1 MKDWIMVLKAAD
13 AAARWHVHQRR
24 KGAAKEPYINHL
36 LEVATLV
43 AEATEGTDP
52 NLVIAALLHDAIEDC
67 EAPHKLIAETFGV
80 DVADLVAEVTDDKT
94 LGKAERKKRQVTT
107 AHEKT
112 DRAKL
117 LKLADKTSNLRALVS
132 SPAPDWSVHRRIEY
146 IDWARKVAHGLRGV
160 SPLLEKQFDVA
171 ALAAQQ
177 SLVPMLSRH
186 HERHIPEIGG
196 DQE

>member
-43 AEATEGTDP
+43 AEATEGKDP

-67 EAPHKLIAETFGV
+67 EVPYKLIGETFGA
-80 DVADLVAEVTDDKT
+80 DVAELVAEVTDDKT
-94 LGKAERKKRQVTT
+94 LEKGERKKRQVET
-107 AHEKT
+107 AHKKSA
-112 DRAKL
+112 RAKM

-132 SPAPDWSVHRRIEY
+132 SPAPDWSVRRRIEY
-146 IDWARKVAHGLRGV
+146 IDWARKVVDSLRGINV
-160 SPLLEKQFDVA
+160 HLEKQFDDA
-171 ALAAQQ
+171 AHAAER
-177 SLVPMLSRH
+177 SLVPTL
-186 HERHIPEIGG
+186 
-196 DQE
+196 

>member
-67 EAPHKLIAETFGV
+67 EVPHELIAETFGA

-171 ALAAQQ
+171 ALAAEQ
-177 SLVPMLSRH
+177 SLVPMLSPH